1 MTSVR
6 VGNNSWSIKKYPNFY
21 SSSFQIQLKILA
33 KMNKKIKMKDLK
45 EYQRIN
51 VFVIFERVCYAEVL

>member
-6 VGNNSWSIKKYPNFY
+6 VGNNSWPIKKYPNFY
-21 SSSFQIQLKILA
+21 SIRFQIQLKILA

-45 EYQRIN
+45 EY
-51 VFVIFERVCYAEVL
+51 